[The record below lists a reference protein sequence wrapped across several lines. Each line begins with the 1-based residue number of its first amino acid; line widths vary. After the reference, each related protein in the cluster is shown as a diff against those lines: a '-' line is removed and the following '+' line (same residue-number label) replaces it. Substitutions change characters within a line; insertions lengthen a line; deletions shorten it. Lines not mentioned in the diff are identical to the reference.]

1 MKGLKKLCCTYRR
14 DCLCNLV
21 SSASFKYAVE
31 PLNPSTPTKNN
42 YFKGPV
48 WCSSF
53 LFVWT
58 NSTII
63 SRMRKCW
70 CEVNCCQCW
79 LVLSIRAVVTPL
91 SWSCYVNMLLLL
103 LEEERDCE
111 LNDVNCVC
119 MLKTCESNLCHFCRK
134 DPHHSGEDVVANLR
148 RWNRNSVDVEGVI
161 KEMQARLILV
171 QKHTLNHFLGNKNL
185 LSESSIS

>member
-1 MKGLKKLCCTYRR
+1 
-14 DCLCNLV
+14 
-21 SSASFKYAVE
+21 
-31 PLNPSTPTKNN
+31 
-42 YFKGPV
+42 
-48 WCSSF
+48 
-53 LFVWT
+53 
-58 NSTII
+58 
-63 SRMRKCW
+63 
-70 CEVNCCQCW
+70 
-79 LVLSIRAVVTPL
+79 
-91 SWSCYVNMLLLL
+91 MLLFL

-119 MLKTCESNLCHFCRK
+119 MLKTCASNLCHFCRK

-185 LSESSIS
+185 LSESSILYSTLHSIVHFEVGVVPIKVVTLAVDLVVRDNTDV